1 MKKKEDNGLWK
12 VKMVIFD
19 FDGVIMDTEWAHAR
33 AKEII
38 CSDRK
43 LALKEDLH
51 LSVGHSNVEFWKRV
65 IAENRV
71 NESPER
77 LAEEQYRLT
86 LKILE
91 ERQQK
96 ESPGLRELL
105 RQLKEKEK
113 LITICS
119 GSDRGFIVQILDH
132 MGLTGYF
139 DCIMGG
145 EKIEN
150 LKPAPDIFM
159 KMLDKMQ
166 ISAKEAVVIEDSA
179 SGCRAAKEAGIACL
193 GYLNCGNNSQ
203 NLENADVSINQ
214 LQEVLD
220 FII

>member
-1 MKKKEDNGLWK
+1 MKKEDNGLWK

-19 FDGVIMDTEWAHAR
+19 FDGVIMDTEWAHAK

-119 GSDRGFIVQILDH
+119 GSDRGFIVQILDR

-179 SGCRAAKEAGIACL
+179 SRCRAAKEADIACL

-203 NLENADVSINQ
+203 VLENADVSINQ